1 VEPSDETRQY
11 QTTMLG
17 VAQKVERALSVS
29 GERRVANV
37 WEYTQSLVAILV
49 VITTCIGVFVLSV
62 WHQDVRMPPEWWTIV
77 GLVIGFYFGR
87 TRPAPQIRPPD
98 QRERSDDLRRKE

>member
-1 VEPSDETRQY
+1 
-11 QTTMLG
+11 MLG

-37 WEYTQSLVAILV
+37 WEYTQSLVAVLV
-49 VITTCIGVFVLSV
+49 VITTCVGVFVLSV

-87 TRPAPQIRPPD
+87 TRPAPTVRST
-98 QRERSDDLRRKE
+98 ERDRSSDKKDSEH